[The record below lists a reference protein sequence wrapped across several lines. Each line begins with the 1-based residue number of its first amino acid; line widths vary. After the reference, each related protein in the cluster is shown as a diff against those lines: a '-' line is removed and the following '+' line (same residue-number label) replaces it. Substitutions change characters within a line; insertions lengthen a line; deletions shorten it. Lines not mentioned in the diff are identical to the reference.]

1 MGNHLLRMRVEMGMG
16 RYVAACNTGRASV
29 TAGVIIVCSF
39 KDWKVV
45 GEGVVII
52 GTLGSGTLGDGT
64 DSGAI
69 VDIWTVGLVM

>member
-1 MGNHLLRMRVEMGMG
+1 M
-16 RYVAACNTGRASV
+16 
-29 TAGVIIVCSF
+29 IIVCSF

-52 GTLGSGTLGDGT
+52 GTLGSGILGDGT